1 MTSGDLFDS
10 QTNSPALP
18 KVNLLTMFRL
28 GLFQMGLGIMSVLTL
43 GVLNRVMI
51 DPKLLAVPATIA
63 AGTTA
68 MALFVSPARVW
79 FGQMSDTKKLWGYH
93 RTGYIWAGLSLL
105 AVFVFLAVQVVWQLG
120 ASLANGWTIQSTG
133 WAALLA
139 LMFAL
144 YGLCVDACSTTY
156 AALLVDVSDEDNR
169 SKLVGVVW
177 SLLMVGIVVGAV
189 TSKKL
194 LEGLTRETL
203 EASVN
208 HLFMILPIAVVCLG
222 FIATIGVEK
231 KYSRFASRSMLS
243 DQENRITLGRA
254 LKVLTA
260 SRQTG
265 LFFSFLLV
273 MTISLFLQQPIL
285 EPYGGEVFHMTVAQ
299 GALLNACWG
308 IGVLLGMTFTGF
320 LIVPRLGKQ
329 KTARLGCWAVA
340 ASFGLVIATG
350 FTGNQA
356 LLKSAVLVLG
366 LSGGVLTNAAVTLM
380 LDLTAQET
388 AGTFLG
394 AWGLAQA
401 MAQAL
406 ATVGGGALLDVG
418 RKLLNTPVLA
428 YSLVFATSALGMI
441 WAVGLLNRVNVS
453 EFQTSAKRAIAS
465 VLARELD

>member
-1 MTSGDLFDS
+1 MASGNLFDS
-10 QTNSPALP
+10 EENSRSMP

-68 MALFVSPARVW
+68 MALFVSPGRVW
-79 FGQMSDTKKLWGYH
+79 FGQMSDAKKLWGYH
-93 RTGYIWAGLSLL
+93 RTSYIWAGLSVL
-105 AVFVFLAVQVVWQLG
+105 AVFVFLAVQIVWQLG
-120 ASLANGWTIQSTG
+120 ASLSSGWTPESTA
-133 WAALLA
+133 WAILLA
-139 LMFAL
+139 FVFAL
-144 YGLCVDACSTTY
+144 YGLCIDASSTTY

-177 SLLMVGIVVGAV
+177 SMLMVGIVVGAV
-189 TSKKL
+189 ISKKL

-203 EASVN
+203 QGSVN
-208 HLFMILPIAVVCLG
+208 RLFIILPIAVVCLG
-222 FIATIGVEK
+222 FIATIGIEK
-231 KYSRFASRSMLS
+231 KYSRFASRSILA
-243 DQENRITLGRA
+243 DRENRITISKA

-260 SRQTG
+260 SRQTA

-285 EPYGGEVFHMTVAQ
+285 EPFGGEVFHMTVAQ

-308 IGVLLGMTFTGF
+308 IGVLVGMSVTGF

-350 FTGNQA
+350 FTGDSV

-366 LSGGVLTNAAVTLM
+366 LAGGVLTNGAVSLM
-380 LDLTAQET
+380 LDLTSAET

-394 AWGLAQA
+394 TWGLAQA
-401 MAQAL
+401 LAQGL
-406 ATVGGGALLDVG
+406 ATVAGGGLLDLG
-418 RKLLNTPVLA
+418 RRLLNTPVLA

-441 WAVGLLNRVNVS
+441 FAVSLLNSVNTA
-453 EFQTSAKRAIAS
+453 EFQTSARRAIA
-465 VLARELD
+465 ARER

>member
-1 MTSGDLFDS
+1 MASGDLFDFED
-10 QTNSPALP
+10 NSLSMP

-51 DPKLLAVPATIA
+51 DPKLLGVPATIA

-68 MALFVSPARVW
+68 MALFVSPGRVW
-79 FGQMSDTKKLWGYH
+79 FGQMSDSKKLWGYH
-93 RTGYIWAGLSLL
+93 RTGYIWAGLSVL
-105 AVFVFLAVQVVWQLG
+105 ALFVFLAVQVVWQLG
-120 ASLANGWTIQSTG
+120 GSLSNGWTLQSTA

-139 LMFAL
+139 LVFAL
-144 YGLCVDACSTTY
+144 YGLCIDASSTTY

-189 TSKKL
+189 ISKKL

-203 EASVN
+203 QGSVN
-208 HLFMILPIAVVCLG
+208 RLFIILPITVVCLG
-222 FIATIGVEK
+222 FIATIGIEK
-231 KYSRFASRSMLS
+231 KYSRFASRSILA
-243 DQENRITLGRA
+243 DRENRITLSKA

-260 SRQTG
+260 SRQTA

-285 EPYGGEVFHMTVAQ
+285 EPFGGEVFHMTVAQ

-308 IGVLLGMTFTGF
+308 IGVLVGMSVTGF

-340 ASFGLVIATG
+340 VSFGLVIATG
-350 FTGNQA
+350 FTGNSV

-366 LSGGVLTNAAVTLM
+366 LAGGVLTNGAVSLM
-380 LDLTAQET
+380 LDLTSAEA

-401 MAQAL
+401 LAQGL
-406 ATVGGGALLDVG
+406 ATVGGGGLLDLG
-418 RKLLNTPVLA
+418 RRLLNTPVLA

-441 WAVGLLNRVNVS
+441 FAVSLLNSVNTT
-453 EFQTSAKRAIAS
+453 EFQSSIRRAIAS
-465 VLARELD
+465 RER

>member
-1 MTSGDLFDS
+1 MASGDLLDS
-10 QTNSPALP
+10 ERNSLTLP

-68 MALFVSPARVW
+68 MTLFVSPGRVW

-93 RTGYIWAGLSLL
+93 RTGYIWAGLSVL

-120 ASLANGWTIQSTG
+120 ASLTNGWTLQSTA
-133 WAALLA
+133 WTVLLA
-139 LMFAL
+139 LTFAL

-169 SKLVGVVW
+169 SKLVGIVW

-194 LEGLTRETL
+194 LEGLTLETL
-203 EASVN
+203 QSSVN
-208 HLFMILPIAVVCLG
+208 RLFLILPVAVVCLG
-222 FIATIGVEK
+222 LIATVGVEK
-231 KYSRFASRSMLS
+231 KFSRFASRSRLTNR
-243 DQENRITLGRA
+243 ENRITLGKA
-254 LKVLTA
+254 MQVLTA

-299 GALLNACWG
+299 GALLNAYWG
-308 IGVLLGMTFTGF
+308 IGVLVGMSVAGF

-340 ASFGLVIATG
+340 ASFGLVIASG
-350 FTGNQA
+350 FTGNQVM
-356 LLKSAVLVLG
+356 LKSAVLVLG
-366 LSGGVLTNAAVTLM
+366 LSGGVLTNGAVTLM

-401 MAQAL
+401 LAQAL
-406 ATVGGGALLDVG
+406 ATVGGGGLLDLG
-418 RKLLNTPVLA
+418 RRLLHTPVLA
-428 YSLVFATSALGMI
+428 YSLVFATSVLGMI
-441 WAVGLLNRVNVS
+441 WAVGLLNRVSVA
-453 EFQTSAKRAIAS
+453 EFQTSARRAIAS
-465 VLARELD
+465 VLESEID